1 MAAAYLEQLDDI
13 GSERTNLL
21 PRCTPRR
28 CGCGSILTVVVLGLG
43 VIFPLSWQTLPY
55 SEMGL
60 DFNQISGKLDTSR
73 AYERGRHLVG
83 LGHVFIKFPRTI
95 QTIDFAQASELETE
109 TSLTSIPVISADGQM
124 VRLECSVW
132 YRLVPD
138 KLGELYTRYATRYA
152 SNIAKAARQ
161 GITEASSL
169 FDTVDFYQSRA
180 RVREAM
186 KLAVAA
192 ALVSTAPPHTPPSSI
207 GPHPSTV
214 PPPLPCAQPPGPSCP
229 PTFLPAYPPTLRC
242 RTRAQPPPPC
252 RRTPSHPVAP
262 PLQASYPVQ
271 FVDVWLW
278 KCEVPSRLDEAIVN
292 KLVTEQLKRTMLH
305 RQAATLIG
313 EQTQTLVARTA
324 VSEARLLHPNPNPT
338 PTPTPTPNPN
348 PNPNVYQARLLHA
361 ARAEAMLEVAVA
373 EASGL
378 ATTTGAAALCY
389 RHGYCPP
396 RPSRPL
402 MVPEL
407 GSCAHE
413 SALGG
418 SGRLDTPRAEDRPLG
433 GQPLPWV
440 PLPWVL
446 EPASSPCRLSMHTS
460 LAFDHLGA
468 LAHGMGEMAD
478 GLGWGGRQALHW
490 LWWDSARSAALRYIK
505 PAARGATSGA
515 A

>member
-83 LGHVFIKFPRTI
+83 LGHVFITFPRTI
-95 QTIDFAQASELETE
+95 QTIDFASASELETE

-192 ALVSTAPPHTPPSSI
+192 ALVSTTPPHRAPPPLGHTP
-207 GPHPSTV
+207 
-214 PPPLPCAQPPGPSCP
+214 PPPLPLCLALNLLSPRPLPPSYPQMSDRGP
-229 PTFLPAYPPTLRC
+229 T
-242 RTRAQPPPPC
+242 PPPPVALPRTPMSPPPRC
-252 RRTPSHPVAP
+252 RR
-262 PLQASYPVQ
+262 
-271 FVDVWLW
+271 
-278 KCEVPSRLDEAIVN
+278 
-292 KLVTEQLKRTMLH
+292 
-305 RQAATLIG
+305 ATLCSSSMCG
-313 EQTQTLVARTA
+313 YGSAR
-324 VSEARLLHPNPNPT
+324 
-338 PTPTPTPNPN
+338 
-348 PNPNVYQARLLHA
+348 
-361 ARAEAMLEVAVA
+361 
-373 EASGL
+373 
-378 ATTTGAAALCY
+378 
-389 RHGYCPP
+389 CPVGWM
-396 RPSRPL
+396 RPS
-402 MVPEL
+402 
-407 GSCAHE
+407 S
-413 SALGG
+413 
-418 SGRLDTPRAEDRPLG
+418 
-433 GQPLPWV
+433 
-440 PLPWVL
+440 
-446 EPASSPCRLSMHTS
+446 TS
-460 LAFDHLGA
+460 
-468 LAHGMGEMAD
+468 
-478 GLGWGGRQALHW
+478 W
-490 LWWDSARSAALRYIK
+490 
-505 PAARGATSGA
+505 
-515 A
+515 

>member
-1 MAAAYLEQLDDI
+1 MTAYIDAQQLDDI
-13 GSERTNLL
+13 GLEPTHRLL
-21 PRCTPRR
+21 PRCSPRR
-28 CGCGSILTVVVLGLG
+28 CACGSILSVVVLGLG

-83 LGHVFIKFPRTI
+83 LGHVFITFPRTI

-138 KLGELYTRYATRYA
+138 RLGELYSRYATRYA

-180 RVREAM
+180 RVRQAM

-192 ALVSTAPPHTPPSSI
+192 EL
-207 GPHPSTV
+207 
-214 PPPLPCAQPPGPSCP
+214 
-229 PTFLPAYPPTLRC
+229 
-242 RTRAQPPPPC
+242 
-252 RRTPSHPVAP
+252 
-262 PLQASYPVQ
+262 ASYPVE

-292 KLVTEQLKRTMLH
+292 KLVTEQLKRTMLN
-305 RQAATLIG
+305 RQAATLIA
-313 EQTQTLVARTA
+313 EQTSSLVARTA
-324 VSEARLLHPNPNPT
+324 VSE
-338 PTPTPTPNPN
+338 
-348 PNPNVYQARLLHA
+348 QGLLHA
-361 ARAEAMLEVAVA
+361 ARAEATLQVAAAEV
-373 EASGL
+373 SGL
-378 ATTTGAAALCY
+378 AATTGTAVWLQSPTPPIRRGSALVTWS
-389 RHGYCPP
+389 H
-396 RPSRPL
+396 PSSMSASTWAWLLRRRRTRL
-402 MVPEL
+402 
-407 GSCAHE
+407 A
-413 SALGG
+413 ALGG
-418 SGRLDTPRAEDRPLG
+418 STLSGGDVGGGVGGVHWAPSHRLG
-433 GQPLPWV
+433 CS
-440 PLPWVL
+440 
-446 EPASSPCRLSMHTS
+446 SSPPPSRQF
-460 LAFDHLGA
+460 AFDHPGA

-490 LWWDSARSAALRYIK
+490 LWWDTARSAALRYIK
-505 PAARGATSGA
+505 PTSRATSGA
-515 A
+515 S

>member
-83 LGHVFIKFPRTI
+83 LGHVFITFPRTI
-95 QTIDFAQASELETE
+95 QTIDFASASELETE

-192 ALVSTAPPHTPPSSI
+192 ALVSTTPPHRAPPPLGHTP
-207 GPHPSTV
+207 
-214 PPPLPCAQPPGPSCP
+214 PPPLPLCLALNLLSPRPLPPSYPQMSDRGP
-229 PTFLPAYPPTLRC
+229 T
-242 RTRAQPPPPC
+242 PPPPIALPRTPMSPPPRC
-252 RRTPSHPVAP
+252 RR
-262 PLQASYPVQ
+262 
-271 FVDVWLW
+271 
-278 KCEVPSRLDEAIVN
+278 
-292 KLVTEQLKRTMLH
+292 
-305 RQAATLIG
+305 ATLCSSSTYG
-313 EQTQTLVARTA
+313 YGSAR
-324 VSEARLLHPNPNPT
+324 
-338 PTPTPTPNPN
+338 
-348 PNPNVYQARLLHA
+348 
-361 ARAEAMLEVAVA
+361 
-373 EASGL
+373 
-378 ATTTGAAALCY
+378 
-389 RHGYCPP
+389 CPVGWT
-396 RPSRPL
+396 RPS
-402 MVPEL
+402 
-407 GSCAHE
+407 S
-413 SALGG
+413 
-418 SGRLDTPRAEDRPLG
+418 
-433 GQPLPWV
+433 
-440 PLPWVL
+440 
-446 EPASSPCRLSMHTS
+446 TS
-460 LAFDHLGA
+460 
-468 LAHGMGEMAD
+468 
-478 GLGWGGRQALHW
+478 W
-490 LWWDSARSAALRYIK
+490 
-505 PAARGATSGA
+505 
-515 A
+515 

>member
-1 MAAAYLEQLDDI
+1 MASAYLDQLDIDI
-13 GSERTNLL
+13 GSERTSLL

-28 CGCGSILTVVVLGLG
+28 CGCGTILTVFLLGLG

-83 LGHVFIKFPRTI
+83 LGHVFITFPRTI

-124 VRLECSVW
+124 IRLECSVW

-138 KLGELYTRYATRYA
+138 KLGELYSKYATRYA
-152 SNIAKAARQ
+152 SNVAKAARQ

-192 ALVSTAPPHTPPSSI
+192 ALASYTPSHRLPPSSRA
-207 GPHPSTV
+207 PLHPSTV
-214 PPPLPCAQPPGPSCP
+214 PPPLPCAAPPV
-229 PTFLPAYPPTLRC
+229 PAHPPTLRC
-242 RTRAQPPPPC
+242 RTGAQHPPLL
-252 RRTPSHPVAP
+252 SHPAAARHA

-292 KLVTEQLKRTMLH
+292 KLVTEQLKRTMRH

-313 EQTQTLVARTA
+313 EQTQSLVARTA
-324 VSEARLLHPNPNPT
+324 VSEARLLH
-338 PTPTPTPNPN
+338 
-348 PNPNVYQARLLHA
+348 A
-361 ARAEAMLEVAVA
+361 ARAEAVLEVAVA
-373 EASGL
+373 EASQL
-378 ATTTGAAALCY
+378 ATTTGNAAWLQAWSQAWLL
-389 RHGYCPP
+389 P

-402 MVPEL
+402 GGARARLLRLRERAWRLWPARRSQ
-407 GSCAHE
+407 GGRSAI
-413 SALGG
+413 ALGA
-418 SGRLDTPRAEDRPLG
+418 RAS
-433 GQPLPWV
+433 PLPK
-440 PLPWVL
+440 
-446 EPASSPCRLSMHTS
+446 SPVH
-460 LAFDHLGA
+460 
-468 LAHGMGEMAD
+468 AHF
-478 GLGWGGRQALHW
+478 
-490 LWWDSARSAALRYIK
+490 ARV
-505 PAARGATSGA
+505 
-515 A
+515 

>member
-1 MAAAYLEQLDDI
+1 MASAYLDQLDIDI
-13 GSERTNLL
+13 GSERTSLL

-28 CGCGSILTVVVLGLG
+28 CGCGTILTVFLLGLG

-83 LGHVFIKFPRTI
+83 LGHVFITFPRTI

-124 VRLECSVW
+124 IRLECSVW

-138 KLGELYTRYATRYA
+138 KLGELYSKYATRYA
-152 SNIAKAARQ
+152 SNVAKAARQ

-192 ALVSTAPPHTPPSSI
+192 AL
-207 GPHPSTV
+207 
-214 PPPLPCAQPPGPSCP
+214 
-229 PTFLPAYPPTLRC
+229 
-242 RTRAQPPPPC
+242 
-252 RRTPSHPVAP
+252 
-262 PLQASYPVQ
+262 ASYPVQ

-292 KLVTEQLKRTMLH
+292 KLVTEQLKRTMRH

-313 EQTQTLVARTA
+313 EQTQSLVARTA
-324 VSEARLLHPNPNPT
+324 VSEARLLH
-338 PTPTPTPNPN
+338 
-348 PNPNVYQARLLHA
+348 A
-361 ARAEAMLEVAVA
+361 ARAEAVLEVAVA
-373 EASGL
+373 EASQL
-378 ATTTGAAALCY
+378 ATTTGA
-389 RHGYCPP
+389 
-396 RPSRPL
+396 
-402 MVPEL
+402 
-407 GSCAHE
+407 
-413 SALGG
+413 
-418 SGRLDTPRAEDRPLG
+418 
-433 GQPLPWV
+433 
-440 PLPWVL
+440 
-446 EPASSPCRLSMHTS
+446 
-460 LAFDHLGA
+460 
-468 LAHGMGEMAD
+468 LAHGMSEMAH

-505 PAARGATSGA
+505 PAASGATSGGA
-515 A
+515 T

>member
-83 LGHVFIKFPRTI
+83 LGHVFITFPRTI
-95 QTIDFAQASELETE
+95 QTIDFASASELETE

-138 KLGELYTRYATRYA
+138 KLGELYSRYATRYA

-192 ALVSTAPPHTPPSSI
+192 ALVSTTPPHRAPPPLGHTP
-207 GPHPSTV
+207 
-214 PPPLPCAQPPGPSCP
+214 PPPLPLCLALNLLSPRPLPPSYPQMSDRGPTP
-229 PTFLPAYPPTLRC
+229 PPPVALP
-242 RTRAQPPPPC
+242 RTPMSPPPPC
-252 RRTPSHPVAP
+252 AGELPGAVRRRVAM
-262 PLQASYPVQ
+262 
-271 FVDVWLW
+271 
-278 KCEVPSRLDEAIVN
+278 EV
-292 KLVTEQLKRTMLH
+292 
-305 RQAATLIG
+305 
-313 EQTQTLVARTA
+313 
-324 VSEARLLHPNPNPT
+324 
-338 PTPTPTPNPN
+338 
-348 PNPNVYQARLLHA
+348 
-361 ARAEAMLEVAVA
+361 
-373 EASGL
+373 
-378 ATTTGAAALCY
+378 
-389 RHGYCPP
+389 
-396 RPSRPL
+396 
-402 MVPEL
+402 
-407 GSCAHE
+407 
-413 SALGG
+413 
-418 SGRLDTPRAEDRPLG
+418 
-433 GQPLPWV
+433 
-440 PLPWVL
+440 
-446 EPASSPCRLSMHTS
+446 
-460 LAFDHLGA
+460 
-468 LAHGMGEMAD
+468 
-478 GLGWGGRQALHW
+478 
-490 LWWDSARSAALRYIK
+490 
-505 PAARGATSGA
+505 RGAQ
-515 A
+515 